1 MTSEA
6 PRLGRAHPPAD
17 RPEPAAYPTEPSEPV
32 QRPSCHPGRSAQRG
46 VEGSRAASASA
57 LFDLHCHLDFDPDT
71 RAAAQVLAE
80 LCIGAFSTTVTPE
93 GYERARGLLEP
104 FGNVRV
110 GLGLHPW
117 WIADGRLGPQDVAL
131 FERLAKDERFIGEV
145 GLDFGRDRAATRDM
159 QVAAF
164 ERVARAC
171 ASGGKVLSIHAVK
184 AAGEALDVLERAGA
198 LVGNACIFHWFSGAS
213 DELQRAVRA
222 GCFFSINPRMLASK
236 RGRAYAQAVPAERL
250 LLETDAPSQAGE
262 RYDAPAEAARLAAM
276 LEALADL
283 RRTPRDDL
291 AARIARTSRQLFASA

>member
-1 MTSEA
+1 MM
-6 PRLGRAHPPAD
+6 
-17 RPEPAAYPTEPSEPV
+17 
-32 QRPSCHPGRSAQRG
+32 SCHPERSAQRG

-57 LFDLHCHLDFDPDT
+57 LFDLHCHLDFDPDV
-71 RAAAQVLAE
+71 RVAAQELAE
-80 LCIGAFSTTVTPE
+80 LDMGAFSTTVTPE
-93 GYERARGLLEP
+93 GYEWACELLEP
-104 FGNVRV
+104 FGNVRG

-117 WIADGRLGPQDVAL
+117 WIADGRLGSQDVAL

-198 LVGNACIFHWFSGAS
+198 LAGNACIFHWFSGTS

-250 LLETDAPSQAGE
+250 LLETDAPSQPKPLGSPPCSKPSPTCVARPATTLPLVSRGPAASFCASFSS
-262 RYDAPAEAARLAAM
+262 RPVNGAPTSAAPAAR
-276 LEALADL
+276 D
-283 RRTPRDDL
+283 RRL
-291 AARIARTSRQLFASA
+291 LL

>member
-1 MTSEA
+1 MM
-6 PRLGRAHPPAD
+6 
-17 RPEPAAYPTEPSEPV
+17 
-32 QRPSCHPGRSAQRG
+32 SCHPERSAQRG

-57 LFDLHCHLDFDPDT
+57 LFDLHCHLDFDPDV
-71 RAAAQVLAE
+71 RVAAQELAE
-80 LCIGAFSTTVTPE
+80 LDMGAFSTTVTPE
-93 GYERARGLLEP
+93 GYEWACELLEP

-117 WIADGRLGPQDVAL
+117 WIADGRVGSQDGAL

-145 GLDFGRDRAATRDM
+145 GLDFGRDRAETRDA

-171 ASGGKVLSIHAVK
+171 AGGGKVLSIHAVK

>member
-57 LFDLHCHLDFDPDT
+57 LFDLHC
-71 RAAAQVLAE
+71 QLAE
-80 LCIGAFSTTVTPE
+80 LGMGAFSTTVTPE

-145 GLDFGRDRAATRDM
+145 GLDFGRDRAETRDA

-164 ERVARAC
+164 ERV
-171 ASGGKVLSIHAVK
+171 SIHAVK

>member
-145 GLDFGRDRAATRDM
+145 GLDFGRDRAETRDA
-159 QVAAF
+159 QVAGVRRRRQGAVDPRR
-164 ERVARAC
+164 EGCGRGAR
-171 ASGGKVLSIHAVK
+171 
-184 AAGEALDVLERAGA
+184 RAGA
-198 LVGNACIFHWFSGAS
+198 
-213 DELQRAVRA
+213 
-222 GCFFSINPRMLASK
+222 
-236 RGRAYAQAVPAERL
+236 RGRAGGKRL
-250 LLETDAPSQAGE
+250 HLPLVLG
-262 RYDAPAEAARLAAM
+262 RVR
-276 LEALADL
+276 
-283 RRTPRDDL
+283 
-291 AARIARTSRQLFASA
+291 

>member
-1 MTSEA
+1 MM
-6 PRLGRAHPPAD
+6 
-17 RPEPAAYPTEPSEPV
+17 
-32 QRPSCHPGRSAQRG
+32 SCHPERSAQRG

-57 LFDLHCHLDFDPDT
+57 LFDLHCHLDFDPDV
-71 RAAAQVLAE
+71 RVAAQELAE
-80 LCIGAFSTTVTPE
+80 LDMGAFSTTVTPE
-93 GYERARGLLEP
+93 GYEWACELLEP

-117 WIADGRLGPQDVAL
+117 WIADGRLGSQDVAL

-198 LVGNACIFHWFSGAS
+198 LVETPASSIGSRARPMSCSAPSAPAASSRSIRACWRRSA
-213 DELQRAVRA
+213 
-222 GCFFSINPRMLASK
+222 
-236 RGRAYAQAVPAERL
+236 AVPTPRPSRPSASCWKPTPRPSRASATMRPPKPLGSPPCSKPSPTCVARPATTLPLVSRGPAASFCASFSSRPVNGAPTSAAPAARDRRL
-250 LLETDAPSQAGE
+250 LL
-262 RYDAPAEAARLAAM
+262 
-276 LEALADL
+276 
-283 RRTPRDDL
+283 
-291 AARIARTSRQLFASA
+291 

>member
-1 MTSEA
+1 MM
-6 PRLGRAHPPAD
+6 
-17 RPEPAAYPTEPSEPV
+17 
-32 QRPSCHPGRSAQRG
+32 SCHPERSAQRG

-57 LFDLHCHLDFDPDT
+57 LFDLHCHLDFDPDV
-71 RAAAQVLAE
+71 RVAAQELAE
-80 LCIGAFSTTVTPE
+80 LDMGAFSTTVTPE
-93 GYERARGLLEP
+93 GYEWACELLEP

-198 LVGNACIFHWFSGAS
+198 LVGNACIFHWFSGTS
-213 DELQRAVRA
+213 DEL
-222 GCFFSINPRMLASK
+222 
-236 RGRAYAQAVPAERL
+236 
-250 LLETDAPSQAGE
+250 LETAAPSQPGE

-291 AARIARTSRQLFASA
+291 AARIARTSRQLFASP

>member
-6 PRLGRAHPPAD
+6 PRLGHAHPPAD

-46 VEGSRAASASA
+46 VERSRAASASA

-80 LCIGAFSTTVTPE
+80 LGMGAFSTTVTPE
-93 GYERARGLLEP
+93 GYERARELLEP

-145 GLDFGRDRAATRDM
+145 GLDFGRDRTATRDV

-171 ASGGKVLSIHAVK
+171 AGGGKVLSIHAVK

-198 LVGNACIFHWFSGAS
+198 LVGNACIFHWFSGTS

-291 AARIARTSRQLFASA
+291 AARIARTSRQLFAAA

>member
-93 GYERARGLLEP
+93 GYERARELLEP

-145 GLDFGRDRAATRDM
+145 GLDFGRDRAETRDA

-171 ASGGKVLSIHAVK
+171 AGG
-184 AAGEALDVLERAGA
+184 
-198 LVGNACIFHWFSGAS
+198 
-213 DELQRAVRA
+213 
-222 GCFFSINPRMLASK
+222 GCR
-236 RGRAYAQAVPAERL
+236 VC
-250 LLETDAPSQAGE
+250 APPCA
-262 RYDAPAEAARLAAM
+262 
-276 LEALADL
+276 
-283 RRTPRDDL
+283 
-291 AARIARTSRQLFASA
+291 

>member
-80 LCIGAFSTTVTPE
+80 LGMGAFSTTVTPE

-145 GLDFGRDRAATRDM
+145 GLDFGRDRAETRDA

-171 ASGGKVLSIHAVK
+171 AGGGKVLSIHAVK

-213 DELQRAVRA
+213 
-222 GCFFSINPRMLASK
+222 
-236 RGRAYAQAVPAERL
+236 AQAVPAERL

>member
-80 LCIGAFSTTVTPE
+80 LGMGAFSTTVTPE

-145 GLDFGRDRAATRDM
+145 GLDFGRDRAETRDA
-159 QVAAF
+159 QVA
-164 ERVARAC
+164 
-171 ASGGKVLSIHAVK
+171 
-184 AAGEALDVLERAGA
+184 
-198 LVGNACIFHWFSGAS
+198 W
-213 DELQRAVRA
+213 
-222 GCFFSINPRMLASK
+222 
-236 RGRAYAQAVPAERL
+236 RGRAQA
-250 LLETDAPSQAGE
+250 
-262 RYDAPAEAARLAAM
+262 AARCC
-276 LEALADL
+276 
-283 RRTPRDDL
+283 RSTP
-291 AARIARTSRQLFASA
+291 

>member
-1 MTSEA
+1 MM
-6 PRLGRAHPPAD
+6 
-17 RPEPAAYPTEPSEPV
+17 
-32 QRPSCHPGRSAQRG
+32 SCHPERSAQRG

-57 LFDLHCHLDFDPDT
+57 LFDLHCHLDFDPDV
-71 RAAAQVLAE
+71 RVAAQELAE
-80 LCIGAFSTTVTPE
+80 LDMGAFSTTVTPE
-93 GYERARGLLEP
+93 GYEWACELLEP

-110 GLGLHPW
+110 
-117 WIADGRLGPQDVAL
+117 
-131 FERLAKDERFIGEV
+131 
-145 GLDFGRDRAATRDM
+145 
-159 QVAAF
+159 AF

-198 LVGNACIFHWFSGAS
+198 LAGNACIFHWFSGTS

-250 LLETDAPSQAGE
+250 LLETDAPSQPGE

>member
-1 MTSEA
+1 MM
-6 PRLGRAHPPAD
+6 
-17 RPEPAAYPTEPSEPV
+17 
-32 QRPSCHPGRSAQRG
+32 SCHPERSAQRG

-57 LFDLHCHLDFDPDT
+57 LFDLHCHLDFDPDV
-71 RAAAQVLAE
+71 RVAAQELAE
-80 LCIGAFSTTVTPE
+80 LDMGAFSTTVTPE
-93 GYERARGLLEP
+93 GYEWACELLEP

-117 WIADGRLGPQDVAL
+117 WIADGRLGSQDVAL

-198 LVGNACIFHWFSGAS
+198 LAGNACIFHWFSGTS

-236 RGRAYAQAVPAERL
+236 RGRAYAQACL
-250 LLETDAPSQAGE
+250 L
-262 RYDAPAEAARLAAM
+262 Y
-276 LEALADL
+276 
-283 RRTPRDDL
+283 
-291 AARIARTSRQLFASA
+291 TSRCV

>member
-1 MTSEA
+1 MM
-6 PRLGRAHPPAD
+6 
-17 RPEPAAYPTEPSEPV
+17 
-32 QRPSCHPGRSAQRG
+32 SCHPERSAQRG

-57 LFDLHCHLDFDPDT
+57 LFDLHCHLDFDPDV
-71 RAAAQVLAE
+71 RVAAQELAE
-80 LCIGAFSTTVTPE
+80 LDMGAFSTTVTPE
-93 GYERARGLLEP
+93 GYEWACELLEP

-117 WIADGRLGPQDVAL
+117 WIADGRLGSQDVAL

-145 GLDFGRDRAATRDM
+145 GLDFGRDRAETRDA

-164 ERVARAC
+164 ERVA
-171 ASGGKVLSIHAVK
+171 
-184 AAGEALDVLERAGA
+184 LERAGA
-198 LVGNACIFHWFSGAS
+198 LAGIACIFHWFSGTS

-250 LLETDAPSQAGE
+250 LLETDAPSQPGE

-291 AARIARTSRQLFASA
+291 AARIARTGRELLR